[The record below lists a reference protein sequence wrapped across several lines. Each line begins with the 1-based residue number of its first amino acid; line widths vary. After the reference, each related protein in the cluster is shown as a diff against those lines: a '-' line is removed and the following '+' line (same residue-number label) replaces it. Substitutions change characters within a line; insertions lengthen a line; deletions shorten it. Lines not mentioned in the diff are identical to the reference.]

1 MNDEDKAIEEELL
14 KLEIFADSIDKQE
27 KTIIDKGNSVHIFS
41 QEGKNEFK
49 EKVKKQEQIKQQIN
63 SLKQEDGTEKKP
75 IVLRTSAGKVW
86 NDPSLAEWP
95 ENDYRIKVD
104 NLHDKVN
111 DHILYEAFK
120 QYKSL
125 SKVHVVRDSS
135 GRSRQYGFV
144 SILDVNDYIEAMK
157 TVDNTFI
164 GSRRVKL
171 HPSKWKYK
179 LLPK

>member
-1 MNDEDKAIEEELL
+1 MNDDKELEEELL
-14 KLEIFADSIDKQE
+14 KLELFAESIDK
-27 KTIIDKGNSVHIFS
+27 KDANIIDKGNSVHLLS
-41 QEGKNEFK
+41 KEGKNEYI
-49 EKVKKQEQIKQQIN
+49 EKVKQQEKIQQKIN
-63 SLKQEDGTEKKP
+63 SAKQEDKIIKKP
-75 IVLRTSAGKVW
+75 VVLRVEAGKVW

-111 DHILYEAFK
+111 DNMLFDAFK

-125 SKVHVVRDSS
+125 AKVHVVRDSS

-144 SILDVNDYIEAMK
+144 SILDVNDYIDAMK

-171 HPSKWKYK
+171 HPSKWKSK
-179 LLPK
+179 SLPK